1 MTEKWS
7 KIVKRAAVLFFAA
20 GLWAVLFNFV
30 SPRGIPLV
38 GFWPTGKDLDKLEKP
53 LSYQP
58 TDPPLVNVLDVS
70 TLYQKP
76 DVIFLDARP
85 PADFEKGHIPGAIN
99 IPFEEVDL
107 DEFWPKV
114 ADRVPKDKHVVT
126 YCGGA
131 DCEASLHL
139 ARFLKDKGYPNLHIF
154 FGGWKH
160 WTDSKMPVEQEGGA
174 SRSGAPPEAGPK
186 AG

>member
-7 KIVKRAAVLFFAA
+7 KVFKRALILFLATGVWSA
-20 GLWAVLFNFV
+20 LFNFV

-38 GFWPTGKDLDKLEKP
+38 GFWPTGKDLEKLEKP

-58 TDPPLVNVLDVS
+58 TDPPLLSMLDAS
-70 TLYQKP
+70 ALYQKS
-76 DVIFLDARP
+76 DVIFIDARS
-85 PADFEKGHIPGAIN
+85 PADFEKGHIPRAIN
-99 IPFEEVDL
+99 VPFEEVDL
-107 DEFWPKV
+107 EEFWPKV
-114 ADRVPKDKHVVT
+114 ADRVPKEKQVVT

-139 ARFLKDKGYPNLHIF
+139 ARFLKEKGYSNLHIF

-160 WTDSKMPVEQEGGA
+160 WTESKMPIEQGPVA
-174 SRSGAPPEAGPK
+174 SSQ
-186 AG
+186 